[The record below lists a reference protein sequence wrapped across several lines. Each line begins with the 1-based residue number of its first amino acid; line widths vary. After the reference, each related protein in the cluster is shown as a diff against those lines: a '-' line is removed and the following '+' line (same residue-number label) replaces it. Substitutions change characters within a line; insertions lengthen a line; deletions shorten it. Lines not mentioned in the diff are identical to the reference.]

1 MVFQS
6 PSGIEQNRKVQLV
19 LAIILAGAIAIFF
32 VTTRSRAPDVKSVY
46 GTYHNDCCRDIV
58 ISGSSISYGTS
69 SAPFRLSDM
78 KFGLTGYVKGRF
90 TRVGVSPAGEETSI
104 SFSGDAEKRTMSLP
118 IEGRDYTFQL
128 ASSSV
133 HR

>member
-19 LAIILAGAIAIFF
+19 LAMILAGAIAIFF
-32 VTTRSRAPDVKSVY
+32 VTTRSRVLDVKTVY
-46 GTYHNDCCRDIV
+46 RTYHNDCCRDIV
-58 ISGSSISYGTS
+58 ISGSGISYGAS

-90 TRVGVSPAGEETSI
+90 TKAGIFSAGEETSI

-118 IEGRDYTFQL
+118 IGGRDYTFQL
-128 ASSSV
+128 APSSV